1 MSVTRFKKNDIVELV
16 KVIKC
21 YFDNIL
27 FTKGE
32 N

>member
-16 KVIKC
+16 KVMKC
-21 YFDNIL
+21 YFEVIF
-27 FTKGE
+27 FTEGE